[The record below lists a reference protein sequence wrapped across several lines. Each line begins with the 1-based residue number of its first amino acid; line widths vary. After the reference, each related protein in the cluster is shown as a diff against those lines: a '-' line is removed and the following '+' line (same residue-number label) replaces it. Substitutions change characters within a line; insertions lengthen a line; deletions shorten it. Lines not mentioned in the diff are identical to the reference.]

1 MKLPLC
7 VLLPCT
13 GFLEKVSQSESKQ
26 VGTNCIDQ
34 NIKGKEMMT
43 GEKPHLEAI

>member
-13 GFLEKVSQSESKQ
+13 GFLEKLSQSEQ
-26 VGTNCIDQ
+26 VGTKGIDQ
-34 NIKGKEMMT
+34 NIKGNDTMT
-43 GEKPHLEAI
+43 GEKPHFETI